1 LYAAG
6 AVSEALWYKLWAGWQ
21 DRRNQIKRTLDT
33 LALEQDSHINNLNAA
48 LEIISMIGTVYNGL
62 ERADQKD
69 LLRQIVE
76 RVVVDVEGNVRF
88 VLRSPLRTSVS
99 YAISWA
105 RSGNLRD
112 AGKEKAAE
120 QCLPL
125 RVETV

>member
-1 LYAAG
+1 M
-6 AVSEALWYKLWAGWQ
+6 
-21 DRRNQIKRTLDT
+21 
-33 LALEQDSHINNLNAA
+33 EQDSHINNLNAA

-76 RVVVDVEGNVRF
+76 RVVVDIEGNVRF
-88 VLRSPLRTSVS
+88 VCVRRLRTFVS
-99 YAISWA
+99 YAISCT
-105 RSGNLRD
+105 RRGNRRKM
-112 AGKEKAAE
+112 GKQKAAE